1 LKTGDDTYLIRFPNQ
16 PDVPVP
22 FLDVNADTGNF
33 VYAVSQLPPGKS
45 YMAEGTTCSWS
56 EYMRLVGQFAKVRTE
71 YRQISIEEL
80 VKISPD
86 EEFAREAGVMFE
98 YSSEPGYDGGDR
110 ELLRAEDIRKVS
122 SIGVVFC
129 GYHNADYL

>member
-1 LKTGDDTYLIRFPNQ
+1 MRFPNQ

-71 YRQISIEEL
+71 YRQIRIEEL

-110 ELLRAEDIRKVS
+110 GLLRAEDIKKVS

>member
-1 LKTGDDTYLIRFPNQ
+1 MRFPNQ

-71 YRQISIEEL
+71 YRQISTEEL

-86 EEFAREAGVMFE
+86 EEFAREVGVMFE
-98 YSSEPGYDGGDR
+98 YSSEPGYDGGDK

-122 SIGVVFC
+122 SFFVWHVLPC
-129 GYHNADYL
+129 

>member
-1 LKTGDDTYLIRFPNQ
+1 MRFPNQ

-56 EYMRLVGQFAKVRTE
+56 EYMRLVGQFAKVKTE

-86 EEFAREAGVMFE
+86 EEFAREVGVMFE

-110 ELLRAEDIRKVS
+110 ELLRAEDIKKVS

>member
-1 LKTGDDTYLIRFPNQ
+1 MRFPNQ

-56 EYMRLVGQFAKVRTE
+56 GYMRLVGQFAKVRTE

-86 EEFAREAGVMFE
+86 EEFAREVGVMFE
-98 YSSEPGYDGGDR
+98 YSSEPGYDGGNR
-110 ELLRAEDIRKVS
+110 ELLRAEDIKKVS

>member
-1 LKTGDDTYLIRFPNQ
+1 MRFPNQ
-16 PDVPVP
+16 LDVPVP
-22 FLDVNADTGNF
+22 FLDVNGDTGNF

-56 EYMRLVGQFAKVRTE
+56 GYMRLVGQFAKVRTE

-86 EEFAREAGVMFE
+86 EEFAREVGVMFE

-110 ELLRAEDIRKVS
+110 ELLRAEDIKKVS

>member
-1 LKTGDDTYLIRFPNQ
+1 MRFPNQ

-86 EEFAREAGVMFE
+86 EEFAREVGVMFE

-110 ELLRAEDIRKVS
+110 ELLRAEDIKKVS

>member
-1 LKTGDDTYLIRFPNQ
+1 MRFPNQ

-33 VYAVSQLPPGKS
+33 VYAVSQLSPGKS

-71 YRQISIEEL
+71 YKQISIEEL

-98 YSSEPGYDGGDR
+98 YSSEPGYDGDDR
-110 ELLRAEDIRKVS
+110 ELLRAEDIKKVS